1 MHRAS
6 LVAVNGGASLVAV
19 HRLLIAGTSLVGG
32 TGSVV
37 VPQEL
42 SCPVASRIFP
52 DPGSNLCPLV
62 DS

>member
-1 MHRAS
+1 MVFISVHGLS
-6 LVAVNGGASLVAV
+6 LIVKSGGASLVAV

-42 SCPVASRIFP
+42 SCPVASRVTE
-52 DPGSNLCPLV
+52 SL
-62 DS
+62 SH